1 VVTVKKAMLLPAAQ
15 RGVYCAVALIGFVNC
30 LNILSPP
37 APRTNQSLAVRSAS
51 SSFMI
56 VSGISAGEEMCLVVE
71 NGLVDYEGAELVLAP
86 CLSALAAGIKRRA
99 LSDCK
104 VSG

>member
-1 VVTVKKAMLLPAAQ
+1 MLLPAAQ
-15 RGVYCAVALIGFVNC
+15 RVLFCAAALIGFANC
-30 LNILSPP
+30 SNIVSPP
-37 APRTNQSLAVRSAS
+37 ASRTNRSLAVRSAS

-56 VSGISAGEEMCLVVE
+56 VSGISAGEELCLVVE

-86 CLSALAAGIKRRA
+86 CLSALAAGVQRRTV
-99 LSDCK
+99 SDCK